1 MDPRRDA
8 GGLRQV
14 VALSVH
20 THRFSSEEVVINSD
34 VFAWVKPGDIVALF
48 PADRR
53 RTDRLALSVGKAGVQ
68 ASKHGVATL
77 KVSVLKSI
85 ADRFGLH
92 SMQQVVVSQ
101 IDPQQIKLDSL
112 QLTFDSQFLS
122 RSVLWRISQALE
134 GKCLYRGQRLTVLGH
149 KLRVQHMFLN
159 GAEITSGLV
168 ESFTKVNFRS
178 RSARIIWLVQMSQ
191 EMWDFANDGD
201 IFFEKALKTFFEPCF
216 ERWAKLN
223 AKHSLTV
230 IFYTRTI
237 LNHHSSAL
245 SLNRTMHSS
254 SNIGGNIGGNG
265 RGPGGSG
272 LSSPLQQRLR
282 KSVIKDKRTGCLY
295 EDLFYVVVE
304 NETAT
309 PWSSLILKLKK
320 AFIAFPT
327 LANWKL
333 APGSRGGS
341 SSSSSSSRRTR
352 KNRRSVAAGGEDNQQ
367 QPKSSRSGNGIG
379 CGLPSSAAN
388 GNFFEALNLAL
399 NIFDKHHMDRDLTRT
414 GQALVVISPG
424 MGLFEADRKLL
435 MLTKRRLLDNGVGI
449 DLLCLNSRPLHRVPL
464 IIYKEDNDASSQG
477 SSDSSAGQM
486 YYNIPH
492 WLRISFPAQPE
503 PIGDDFSPLPSHR
516 MIDLLPGSNNDGGG
530 DKDDDDDGVTG
541 IIACGR
547 SSVRVPSTL
556 RAFLED
562 SSENALKISSA
573 FSSSIS
579 SVSSLFGADG
589 GGRRNSTKSTKLRK
603 LAHVYRGVTAPQPQ
617 AAIAEA
623 DDAKQLIQRSQ
634 SRLNLSHFGAR
645 AHGII
650 PRPFSMTQMS
660 AAKSRTSRGG
670 GSGHVDGSSG
680 GGGSGSG
687 GRMSQLEYQAHDMKE
702 FSAPR
707 YKEGSSSSGG
717 YSGYSG
723 YGGGMSNMS
732 TGTSS
737 GGGGGGTGIG
747 GGGGG
752 IGSGIGGSGMGE
764 NAAIM
769 GSASFQNLSGAR
781 LMKAGSGRSSKFDP
795 RSTSRANRVSWR
807 RTSHIGSY
815 GDTAAA
821 AAVAA
826 GGGNENPVSNL
837 ARSLQ
842 RSDEGGG
849 GGSLAGSRNNS
860 GSFALGAPTTGNIV
874 RVQSNTIKWG
884 ATLQQAIPKVVLVKP
899 SSSWKEPG
907 DGILSTSFPNE
918 KELASF
924 MHLTKADRLT
934 MAGGKPAAMQEVDA
948 MHTHI
953 YANMSKNAGMTR
965 PTTNVD
971 TKLSSSV
978 NSASDSPCS
987 SPTQSP
993 SPYLQALRSSSPTRD
1008 RFGSPPRSPGGT
1020 FLHNRSPQRHHP
1032 SVSITPLRLGS
1043 AAQLAEQSEESAG
1056 GGRRSIRRPLGSMR
1070 SSKRFSSER
1079 DYTEPIN
1086 PFKQKKSQ
1094 VEHISSSR
1102 RRWRHLYTKAF
1113 DALRGTGLL
1122 SDDPY
1127 ALDWPSLSSPAI
1139 LPLTTDYFPTE
1150 TVLNLEYSI
1159 TQQYT
1164 QCIPDPDELEEM
1176 GYTSDEELVRELV
1189 CQRLAQDFQII
1200 TAHDGAGEKLSGGLK
1215 YHLMFR
1221 HIIHKLTFDAASRNI
1236 EVTIY
1241 THIRKSEALSAAS
1254 VYYQ

>member
-8 GGLRQV
+8 GGLRHV

-20 THRFSSEEVVINSD
+20 THRFSSEEIVINSD
-34 VFAWVKPGDIVALF
+34 VFAWVKPGDIVAVF
-48 PADRR
+48 PAERR
-53 RTDRLALSVGKAGVQ
+53 RTDRLALSVGKASVQ

-201 IFFEKALKTFFEPCF
+201 IFFEKALKTFFEPCL
-216 ERWAKLN
+216 ERWAELN

-237 LNHHSSAL
+237 LNHHSSGL
-245 SLNRTMHSS
+245 SLSRIM
-254 SNIGGNIGGNG
+254 
-265 RGPGGSG
+265 RRGSG
-272 LSSPLQQRLR
+272 FSSPLHERLR
-282 KSVIKDKRTGCLY
+282 KSVIKDARTGCLY

-304 NETAT
+304 NETAS

-333 APGSRGGS
+333 ASGTRGGVS
-341 SSSSSSSRRTR
+341 SRNSSNSKKKIRRRRRKSSRRYST
-352 KNRRSVAAGGEDNQQ
+352 SGGGGGGGESNLQRPNQISE
-367 QPKSSRSGNGIG
+367 KDEGIG

-399 NIFDKHHMDRDLTRT
+399 NIFDKHHMDRDLMRT
-414 GQALVVISPG
+414 GQALVVVSPG

-464 IIYKEDNDASSQG
+464 IIYKEDNEVSSQS
-477 SSDSSAGQM
+477 SSDSSAGQIF
-486 YYNIPH
+486 YNIPH

-503 PIGDDFSPLPSHR
+503 PIGDGFSPLPSHR
-516 MIDLLPGSNNDGGG
+516 MIDLLPGTNNDEGDAYDDADGGSG
-530 DKDDDDDGVTG
+530 G
-541 IIACGR
+541 IIAHGR
-547 SSVRVPSTL
+547 SSIRVPSTL
-556 RAFLED
+556 RTFLED
-562 SSENALKISSA
+562 SSEDALEISSLA
-573 FSSSIS
+573 FSST
-579 SVSSLFGADG
+579 VSSLFGADG

-670 GSGHVDGSSG
+670 GGSGHADGSSG
-680 GGGSGSG
+680 GGGGSG
-687 GRMSQLEYQAHDMKE
+687 GRMSQLEYRAHDMKV

-707 YKEGSSSSGG
+707 YKEGGSSSGG
-717 YSGYSG
+717 YSGFSG
-723 YGGGMSNMS
+723 YGGGTSNLS
-732 TGTSS
+732 SGTSS
-737 GGGGGGTGIG
+737 GGGGGGGGSGIG
-747 GGGGG
+747 GGTSSGFGGGG
-752 IGSGIGGSGMGE
+752 IGDNSSM
-764 NAAIM
+764 M

-781 LMKAGSGRSSKFDP
+781 LMKVGLARSSKFD
-795 RSTSRANRVSWR
+795 RSTSRTNRASR
-807 RTSHIGSY
+807 RRISHIGSY
-815 GDTAAA
+815 GDVASASALAAA
-821 AAVAA
+821 TGEAE
-826 GGGNENPVSNL
+826 GNTSVSNL

-842 RSDEGGG
+842 RSTEFEGAGQMTGG
-849 GGSLAGSRNNS
+849 RNNS
-860 GSFALGAPTTGNIV
+860 RSAALGAPVAGNIV
-874 RVQSNTIKWG
+874 RVQSSTIKWG
-884 ATLQQAIPKVVLVKP
+884 ATLQQAIPKTVLVKP
-899 SSSWKEPG
+899 SSSWKESG

-924 MHLTKADRLT
+924 MHLTKADR
-934 MAGGKPAAMQEVDA
+934 MAMARGKAAAEREVE
-948 MHTHI
+948 TVRLQI
-953 YANMSKNAGMTR
+953 SANTNRNDGPEGPTDNA
-965 PTTNVD
+965 D
-971 TKLSSSV
+971 TKLSSSI
-978 NSASDSPCS
+978 NSVSESPRI
-987 SPTQSP
+987 SPAP
-993 SPYLQALRSSSPTRD
+993 SPQLQALRSSSPTRD

-1020 FLHNRSPQRHHP
+1020 FLHNRSPQRHHHP
-1032 SVSITPLRLGS
+1032 TVSITPLRLGGP
-1043 AAQLAEQSEESAG
+1043 AQLADQSEESAG
-1056 GGRRSIRRPLGSMR
+1056 IGRRSIRRSVGSNR

-1079 DYTEPIN
+1079 DYAQTIN

-1127 ALDWPSLSSPAI
+1127 ALDWPSLSIPAI

-1164 QCIPDPDELEEM
+1164 QCIPDQDELEEM
-1176 GYTSDEELVRELV
+1176 GYTSAEELVRELV

-1241 THIRKSEALSAAS
+1241 THTRKSEALSAAS